1 MNATAAAL
9 PAITPET
16 REDAPR
22 RNETPSA
29 VPTPTEGVDS
39 PSTGRERTAPPTY
52 AAVHSALHRRRGSAS
67 ARACVICGRRAQEWA
82 CYPCDD
88 ADVIEGTNADGRRV
102 TYVADLDGFAPLCRT
117 HHREHDAER
126 ARRRR
131 DLAHLAVAPL
141 PSKTPRRCC
150 AARATPTPAEPL
162 FDLDPNGRM
171 R

>member
-1 MNATAAAL
+1 M
-9 PAITPET
+9 
-16 REDAPR
+16 
-22 RNETPSA
+22 
-29 VPTPTEGVDS
+29 TPTAE
-39 PSTGRERTAPPTY
+39 PPTY
-52 AAVHSALHRRRGSAS
+52 AAVHNALHRRRGPAS

-82 CYPCDD
+82 CFPCDD

-150 AARATPTPAEPL
+150 AARATPTPATSPL
-162 FDLDPNGRM
+162 FDLDPDGTIR
-171 R
+171 